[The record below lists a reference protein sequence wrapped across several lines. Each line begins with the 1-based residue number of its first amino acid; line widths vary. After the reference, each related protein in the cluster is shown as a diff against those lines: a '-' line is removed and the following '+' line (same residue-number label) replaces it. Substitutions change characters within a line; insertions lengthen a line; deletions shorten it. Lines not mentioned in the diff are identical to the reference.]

1 MSNMQGWAIE
11 TSHLTKRFKGQVAVR
26 DLNLHVTRG
35 SFFGLLG
42 PNGAGK
48 STTLGMLT
56 TLVRPSAGTA
66 TVAGHEIG
74 TSAKKVREKIGVV
87 LQNISL
93 DFDLSVRA
101 NLDFQARLH
110 HLSGNKRTLAV
121 ADALQLSGLEHRIG
135 DRVGTLSGGLRRR
148 LEIARSLIQTPEI
161 LFLDEPTA
169 GLDPESRASIWQE
182 LERLREQK
190 EITIVLTT
198 HYLEEAER
206 LADTVAIIDDGK
218 IKAQG
223 SPRELKESLGGTMVR
238 ASVVEPD
245 RQLEGLLLAAEG
257 CEECTITGNEITLR
271 ISDSDS
277 CAVLFDL
284 MRKHC
289 KKVLTF
295 RLETPSLENVFLART
310 GHAIHAETTD

>member
-1 MSNMQGWAIE
+1 MSNTQGWAIE

-26 DLNLHVTRG
+26 DLNLRIQRG

-66 TVAGHEIG
+66 SVAGYQIG
-74 TSAKKVREKIGVV
+74 KATNKVREHIGVV

-93 DFDLSVRA
+93 DFDLTVYA

-110 HLSGNKRTLAV
+110 HLGGRKKARAV
-121 ADALQLSGLEHRIG
+121 AEALQLSGLEHRVG

-148 LEIARSLIQTPEI
+148 LEIARSLIQSPEI
-161 LFLDEPTA
+161 IFLDEPTA
-169 GLDPESRASIWQE
+169 GLDPESRASIWRE
-182 LERLREQK
+182 LERLREQRD
-190 EITIVLTT
+190 ITIVLTT
-198 HYLEEAER
+198 HYLEEAEN
-206 LADTVAIIDDGK
+206 LADTVAIIDDGR
-218 IKAQG
+218 IKALG
-223 SPRELKESLGGTMVR
+223 SPAELKHSLGGTVIR

-245 RQLEGLLLAAEG
+245 RQLEGLLLQVDG
-257 CEECTITGNEITLR
+257 CQESTISGDEITLR
-271 ISDSDS
+271 ISNGDSG
-277 CAVLFDL
+277 AVVFDL
-284 MRKHC
+284 MRNHC
-289 KKVLTF
+289 KKVRSF

-310 GHAIHAETTD
+310 GHTFHAETTD